1 MRARVSAIRLLAV
14 TVCALSLMACGPQ
27 EGAKKPPNI
36 ILISIDTLRAD
47 HMSLY
52 GYERQTSPFL
62 DSLAKRYMYFTSA
75 YSQGTWTLPSHWSML
90 TGLYP
95 SQHGINRDSDY
106 YKKHPVQIRHLKTL
120 PELLA
125 PRYLSYA
132 CVNGGWM
139 DPVFG
144 FGKGFK
150 QYNSVRGPILEERKV
165 DIWDIIDVS
174 PEPYFL
180 FLHTYSVHNYSP
192 NWKRHD
198 PLYRDPDYAGYFKS
212 AGEYEESRHLWDP
225 LKKYPPQAQ
234 LADADVQFL
243 IDIYDEAIRHADRLL
258 EEFLKPYMGRI
269 EDGSLV
275 VIITSDHGE
284 ALGEDRKN
292 GYIVDHHGI
301 PYDEQCR
308 VPLIVTLP
316 GGRRDLTTGAG
327 IDIAPTILD
336 LAGVDIPTAMSG
348 RSVMSETGMRAIST
362 EALHFGGSVGI
373 RSDLT
378 YILNHGELE
387 VYDRSDR
394 GQTTNILENPEQRE
408 APIPKDRL
416 DELKSL
422 GYL

>member
-1 MRARVSAIRLLAV
+1 M
-14 TVCALSLMACGPQ
+14 
-27 EGAKKPPNI
+27 
-36 ILISIDTLRAD
+36 LISIDTLRAD
-47 HMSLY
+47 HMSIY

-62 DSLAKRYMYFTSA
+62 DSLAKKYTYFTSA

-95 SQHGINRDSDY
+95 SQHGITREAKY
-106 YKKHPVQIRHLKTL
+106 YAKHPVQAQHLKTL

-125 PRYLSYA
+125 PRYSSYA

-139 DPVFG
+139 DPAFG

-150 QYNSVRGPILEERKV
+150 QYNSASGPILEERKES
-165 DIWDIIDVS
+165 IWKIIDQS
-174 PEPYFL
+174 SEPYFF
-180 FLHTYSVHNYSP
+180 FLHTYYVHNYAP
-192 NWKRHD
+192 NWKRHK
-198 PLYRDPDYAGYFKS
+198 PRYRDPDYAGYFKS
-212 AGEYEESRHLWDP
+212 VGEYKDSTHLWGP
-225 LKKYPPQAQ
+225 LRKYPPEAQ

-243 IDIYDEAIRHADRLL
+243 IDIYDESLHYADKLL
-258 EEFLKPYMGRI
+258 EEFLKPYMGQI

-284 ALGEDRKN
+284 AFGENRKN
-292 GYIVDHHGI
+292 GHVVDHHGI

-327 IDIAPTILD
+327 IDIAPTILE
-336 LAGVDIPTAMSG
+336 LAGVDVPSAMPG
-348 RSVMSETGMRAIST
+348 RSVMVEGGDRAIST

-387 VYDRSDR
+387 VYDRADQDQSA
-394 GQTTNILENPEQRE
+394 NILTSPEQQERPLSKE
-408 APIPKDRL
+408 RL
-416 DELKSL
+416 EELKSL